1 MTDKP
6 HGIGGPGAAVVA
18 GLSPYKTPLQYFYEL
33 RGELPA
39 SPEETEAMEWGTIL
53 EEPIAKKYATL
64 TGRTIRRQPPKLSPA
79 HPFMRASIDY
89 QVVNDPRGPGILECK
104 NFGYWTGKSIKS
116 LTDVP
121 DHVYLQGQHYL
132 AVYGYAWCSFAL
144 LIGGQHFVWF
154 DVERHEAVIA
164 KLIDLETAFWERV
177 QRNDPPP
184 IDGSAQTAE
193 ILKQLY
199 PQDSGAIVTI
209 EDHFVHGGLGGIV
222 AEALA
227 EERPTPIA
235 FVGMRDRYG
244 TSGTA
249 EEVLQYLEWK
259 SKEKEA
265 EAAKLAEEN
274 YLKDRLKEA
283 TKALIPG
290 FGEITWKTA
299 APSRKEVL
307 DVERFRADQPDL
319 YKKYLRVETKASGRR
334 FLVKPDKALVPQ
346 EDV

>member
-209 EDHFVHGGLGGIV
+209 DDAEGLSH
-222 AEALA
+222 ALA
-227 EERPTPIA
+227 
-235 FVGMRDRYG
+235 
-244 TSGTA
+244 
-249 EEVLQYLEWK
+249 YLEWK

-265 EAAKLAEEN
+265 EAA
-274 YLKDRLKEA
+274 
-283 TKALIPG
+283 
-290 FGEITWKTA
+290 
-299 APSRKEVL
+299 
-307 DVERFRADQPDL
+307 
-319 YKKYLRVETKASGRR
+319 
-334 FLVKPDKALVPQ
+334 
-346 EDV
+346 